1 MEEETSRR
9 NGKKRQLVEISG
21 DGSADEVYRFKILL
35 PNGTSVGLNVRV
47 RVMLFEDF
55 ITLVKEEY
63 FRVLQYSES
72 MKRKRQLNWK
82 VGSLILQDTD
92 DVKLERSVLNFRSLK
107 PHKCHILRLHVSIDM
122 DFGLMRVWFSDILFA
137 YWVFFFLLVLLLNC
151 RTAVEI
157 RPKSSRLAINPIL
170 TKGIIDSAITFLNS
184 LI

>member
-47 RVMLFEDF
+47 PDMPFEDF

-63 FRVLQYSES
+63 FRVPQYSES

-122 DFGLMRVWFSDILFA
+122 DSV
-137 YWVFFFLLVLLLNC
+137 
-151 RTAVEI
+151 
-157 RPKSSRLAINPIL
+157 
-170 TKGIIDSAITFLNS
+170 
-184 LI
+184 